1 MLHVPEYLFFSPNH
15 RANRRLLQHP
25 ATSQGHMPLTTMA
38 EHFQKTGEMPL
49 ETENCSETDMSNK
62 ALMIARQ
69 IEGHKEVMLVKTLG
83 KKCKTKWWLPSG
95 SEVLALMKG
104 DSTEYMQIFP
114 VPNKTHCWAHP
125 SGCVLSQWPAPSG
138 YIKKHN
144 LVTPEEWRESRSPA
158 RVSQTLALMDES
170 GVWASSESTAR
181 KRKRETSLSSSH

>member
-1 MLHVPEYLFFSPNH
+1 
-15 RANRRLLQHP
+15 
-25 ATSQGHMPLTTMA
+25 MPLTTMA

-69 IEGHKEVMLVKTLG
+69 IEAHKEVMIVKTLG

-114 VPNKTHCWAHP
+114 VPNKTHCWTP
-125 SGCVLSQWPAPSG
+125 SWCVLPQWPAPSG

-144 LVTPEEWRESRSPA
+144 LVTPEEWRESCSP
-158 RVSQTLALMDES
+158 
-170 GVWASSESTAR
+170 GASSESTAR
-181 KRKRETSLSSSH
+181 KRKRETSLSSSHWCISAKRRCHALNSVVSFERRRKRR